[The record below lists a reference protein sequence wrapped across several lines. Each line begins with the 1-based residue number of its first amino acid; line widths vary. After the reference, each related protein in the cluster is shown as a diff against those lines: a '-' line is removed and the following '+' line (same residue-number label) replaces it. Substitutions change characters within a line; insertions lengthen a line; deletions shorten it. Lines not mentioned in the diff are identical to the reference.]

1 MFQKE
6 FRVFNKRSCV
16 FYDLIDIYVGVYA
29 RICCVI
35 VNRRIHIKDTILKQ
49 FTEQQLRDSIIAGNG
64 AKVGVSDTVAYPAG
78 WTCPSKWDS

>member
-1 MFQKE
+1 MRESSEALVFQKE

-35 VNRRIHIKDTILKQ
+35 VNRRTHIKDGCV
-49 FTEQQLRDSIIAGNG
+49 QQS
-64 AKVGVSDTVAYPAG
+64 
-78 WTCPSKWDS
+78 